1 MRFGIVISQPLCYNI
16 VIQFIFYEDFPI
28 IWQLALSVT
37 YCQDGGD
44 LKTSSPKRK
53 QK

>member
-1 MRFGIVISQPLCYNI
+1 MRN
-16 VIQFIFYEDFPI
+16 FPI